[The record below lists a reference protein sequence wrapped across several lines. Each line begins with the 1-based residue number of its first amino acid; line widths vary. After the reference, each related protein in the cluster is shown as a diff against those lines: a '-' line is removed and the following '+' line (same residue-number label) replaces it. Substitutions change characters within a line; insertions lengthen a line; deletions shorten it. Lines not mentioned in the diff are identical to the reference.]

1 MCTRFVISIGLFV
14 LSVLSVSNFA
24 QGQLYDISDAS
35 VDSVRV
41 LKDGSIIVDFEN
53 SEQTLPCP
61 VRIIGD
67 GLLPTYIL
75 NNITTYQYLIQDV
88 GSEETLL
95 IELDD
100 GCRFQS
106 YLVQA
111 AAYVEDESWAA
122 FVYGTTTVEEERE
135 RVNEDTGDTETYMH
149 PLNRIVFGDIFADAT
164 SRDAAVENAQL
175 TCETSALER
184 GLDTNLCDVILAL
197 EGGRNACISY
207 ATTFDSNDYGQF
219 IGVSS
224 GENHLKVKME
234 ATASCVAAVQEA
246 GSYQNCDAY
255 NDTQCNE
262 YGHLFDPEPE
272 QSTRLSRG
280 QIQHPYRLNT
290 GLNLFDRL

>member
-1 MCTRFVISIGLFV
+1 MYYRFVSVIGLFV
-14 LSVLSVSNFA
+14 LSVLSLTSHA
-24 QGQLYDISDAS
+24 QTQFYDISDAS
-35 VDSVRV
+35 VNSIRA

-53 SEQTLPCP
+53 SEPPLPCS

-67 GLLPTYIL
+67 GLLPTDFL
-75 NNITTYQYLIQDV
+75 SKITSFQTSIQRY
-88 GSEETLL
+88 GSEDKIL
-95 IELDD
+95 IELDS

-106 YLVQA
+106 YLVEA
-111 AAYVEDESWAA
+111 AEYVQDESWAA
-122 FVYGTTTVEEERE
+122 FVYGTTTVEVERE

-290 GLNLFDRL
+290 GFNLFD